1 MTDNNWGQFD
11 DQFSRPAPPTAPVG
25 QQRPGK
31 PDPAPHD
38 QGIEPG
44 PRHAEPGAG
53 HDDTDPR
60 PWQLG
65 AHESVAPQASSDPA
79 PQQPED
85 APQPLQP
92 LNIGIVSAAPEATY
106 GPTASGRTNW
116 SAIAHTQHEQH
127 HQQQQGQHPD
137 FTPQFTGPVHGAPA
151 QQPHFPP
158 AQNFPQGQFSNQQ
171 PPQQQPH
178 PTGQGGYANPSETAA
193 PQFGWQQ
200 GHSSAAFGQPGQA
213 RDASTLLARLSAEV
227 QAPPKPAEPSKGW
240 RRWIYKG
247 TGGLV
252 NPGLSKA
259 EEKLLAS
266 IETITGPLVGDCYK
280 IAVLVGNGG
289 AGKSTVTTLI
299 GSTFAEMRS
308 DDRIIAVDADPSLGK
323 LANRIAPST
332 ASTYWELLGDE
343 QAGLLQKW
351 NDVKHRLG
359 SNSTTGLW
367 MVRGD
372 FRTDVPRR
380 LITAQSYQRTI
391 EIIDRYMSI
400 AMIDCGQFLEHEV
413 MPAILGDAD
422 AVVVV
427 GALEQGGTEAAGQTL
442 QWLETAD
449 YRRLLAKTVVVL
461 NDPWGRSTKKAQEN
475 MVREFTTHTD
485 VKTVVL
491 PFDPHLSSGGVI
503 DTAKGVSKKT
513 REASIEIATH
523 LAKGFADTLLESGRQ

>member
-11 DQFSRPAPPTAPVG
+11 DQFSRPTPPAAPAEQQRRDNPDPPT
-25 QQRPGK
+25 
-31 PDPAPHD
+31 HD
-38 QGIEPG
+38 QGVEPG
-44 PRHAEPGAG
+44 PRHAEPSAPL
-53 HDDTDPR
+53 TD
-60 PWQLG
+60 
-65 AHESVAPQASSDPA
+65 
-79 PQQPED
+79 
-85 APQPLQP
+85 PQPLQLGDHENAAQPPRSGHAQQHPAGVPPP
-92 LNIGIVSAAPEATY
+92 LQPIQMDIATAAADATY
-106 GPTASGRTNW
+106 GPIASGRANW

-127 HQQQQGQHPD
+127 HQHQAQHPD
-137 FTPQFTGPVHGAPA
+137 FTPQFTGPL
-151 QQPHFPP
+151 
-158 AQNFPQGQFSNQQ
+158 QGQ
-171 PPQQQPH
+171 PPQQQPYF
-178 PTGQGGYANPSETAA
+178 PPPQGFAQGQVSNQPPPQQNPFPGPQGGYVNPQEAAA

-200 GHSSAAFGQPGQA
+200 GHSAAAFAQPGQA

-227 QAPPKPAEPSKGW
+227 QAPPKPPEPSRGW

-247 TGGLV
+247 TGGLL

-266 IETITGPLVGDCYK
+266 IETITGPLVGNCYK

-391 EIIDRYMSI
+391 EIVDRYMSI

-413 MPAILGDAD
+413 MPAILEDAA

-449 YRRLLAKTVVVL
+449 YKRLLAKTVVVL
-461 NDPWGRSTKKAQEN
+461 NDPWGRSTKKAQDN

-503 DTAKGVSKKT
+503 DTTKGVSKKT

>member
-1 MTDNNWGQFD
+1 MTDNNWGQFH
-11 DQFSRPAPPTAPVG
+11 DQFSRPAPPAAPIE
-25 QQRPGK
+25 QQHNENPG
-31 PDPAPHD
+31 PPPRD
-38 QGIEPG
+38 QGVEPG
-44 PRHAEPGAG
+44 PRHAEPSDGP
-53 HDDTDPR
+53 DTDPQPYQR
-60 PWQLG
+60 GDQETATQPAG
-65 AHESVAPQASSDPA
+65 AGAVPPPPGAGPLP
-79 PQQPED
+79 
-85 APQPLQP
+85 PQPIQMNP
-92 LNIGIVSAAPEATY
+92 AQAASEATY
-106 GPTASGRTNW
+106 GPVASGRANW
-116 SAIAHTQHEQH
+116 SAIAHNQHEQH
-127 HQQQQGQHPD
+127 HQQQAQHPD
-137 FTPQFTGPVHGAPA
+137 FTPQFTGQYQGGA
-151 QQPHFPP
+151 QQLLFPP
-158 AQNFPQGQFSNQQ
+158 AQGFPQGQPQQLPQQ
-171 PPQQQPH
+171 PNTFPG
-178 PTGQGGYANPSETAA
+178 GQGGYGNPLEAAA
-193 PQFGWQQ
+193 PQLGWQQ
-200 GHSSAAFGQPGQA
+200 GHSATAFGQPGQA

-227 QAPPKPAEPSKGW
+227 QAPPKPAEPSRGW

-247 TGGLV
+247 TGELL

-259 EEKLLAS
+259 EETLRAS
-266 IETITGPLVGDCYK
+266 VETITGPLVGDCYK

-359 SNSTTGLW
+359 SNSSTGLW

-380 LITAQSYQRTI
+380 LITPDSYHRTI
-391 EIIDRYMSI
+391 QIIDRYMSI

-413 MPAILGDAD
+413 MPAILDDAD

-461 NDPWGRSTKKAQEN
+461 NDPWGRSTKKAQDN

-503 DTAKGVSKKT
+503 DTIKGVSKKT
-513 REASIEIATH
+513 REASVEIATH

>member
-11 DQFSRPAPPTAPVG
+11 DQFSRPAPPAAPLG
-25 QQRPGK
+25 HQRHDN
-31 PDPAPHD
+31 PDPATHD

-44 PRHAEPGAG
+44 PRHAEPSAG
-53 HDDTDPR
+53 PDTDPH

-65 AHESVAPQASSDPA
+65 GHQSESAIQPASSDPA
-79 PQQPED
+79 PPQPPA
-85 APQPLQP
+85 APQSLQP
-92 LNIGIVSAAPEATY
+92 LNTDIAAAAPEATY
-106 GPTASGRTNW
+106 GPTAPGRTNW
-116 SAIAHTQHEQH
+116 SAIAHTQHEH
-127 HQQQQGQHPD
+127 HQQQGQHPD
-137 FTPQFTGPVHGAPA
+137 FTPQFTGPFHGAPPQ
-151 QQPHFPP
+151 QQPQFPP
-158 AQNFPQGQFSNQQ
+158 PQNFSPGQFSNQQ
-171 PPQQQPH
+171 PPQQNSH
-178 PTGQGGYANPSETAA
+178 PGGQGGYANPSEPAS
-193 PQFGWQQ
+193 QLGWQQ
-200 GHSSAAFGQPGQA
+200 GHSSAAFGQPGQT

-380 LITAQSYQRTI
+380 LITPQSYQRTI

-413 MPAILGDAD
+413 MPAILDDAD

-461 NDPWGRSTKKAQEN
+461 NDPWGRSTKKAQDN